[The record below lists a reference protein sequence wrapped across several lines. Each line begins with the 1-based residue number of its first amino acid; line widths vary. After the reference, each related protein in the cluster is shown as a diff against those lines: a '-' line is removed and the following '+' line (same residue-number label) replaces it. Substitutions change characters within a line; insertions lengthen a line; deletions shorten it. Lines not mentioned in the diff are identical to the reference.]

1 MQKYRATVREK
12 VRWNNVSAI
21 SSDLV
26 LFQEDQVWLTLVIF
40 YDFPTILVTVS
51 FEPLL
56 PKWGLHSCAT
66 VLRL

>member
-1 MQKYRATVREK
+1 MPTYTATVREK
-12 VRWNNVSAI
+12 VRWNNVSAL
-21 SSDLV
+21 SADQV
-26 LFQEDQVWLTLVIF
+26 LFQEDQVWLTLVVI
-40 YDFPTILVTVS
+40 YDFLTILVTVS